1 MINVLEKIEFFASKS
16 PDRIAFE
23 SVRGSISYGKLWE
36 CSEVLAGRIGALEAE
51 GIVRRGEPIAVFGHK
66 EPEMLVSFVAC
77 ARMGHPYCPLDRSM
91 PESRI
96 KDILAEIGTSV
107 MIRCEDEEAKI
118 FQVPES
124 ILGEK
129 CRDSAYHGDPE
140 RSSTC
145 CDDSLNGK
153 SESSSTGCDD
163 ALDENVMYIIFTSGS
178 TGKPKGVEVT
188 SENLGNFLEWM
199 TGVATD
205 IGEKE
210 GKVFLNQAPY
220 SFDLSV
226 MDTYTALASG
236 GTIASLDK
244 EVLAN
249 PARTMDFLR
258 EKKPEYWISTPSF
271 VDMILAEK
279 DFTQENFPHIHVFYF
294 CGERL
299 TKATAEKLMTAFPD
313 SKVINTYGPT
323 ESTVAISQVEIKREH
338 IEAEDELPV
347 GQVKPG
353 TTVLIGMENGE
364 IATDKEDGKI
374 GEILIE
380 GNTVAKGYF
389 RAPEKTD
396 AAFEKTP
403 ADEKFYACEKTPED
417 EKIYAGEK
425 TPEGSEG
432 SKSRRYHT
440 GDLGYFK
447 AGQLYCIGRTD
458 LQVKVHGYRMELG
471 DIEANILSMREVEAV
486 CVVPKR
492 SDGKIRSLTGFVVAP
507 SMEGTFGDGKKV
519 KAHLKELLP
528 EYMVPKKIKFIESL
542 PMTANG
548 KIDRKK
554 LEEEA

>member
-1 MINVLEKIEFFASKS
+1 MINVLERIEFFASKDC
-16 PDRIAFE
+16 DRLVFK
-23 SVRGSISYGKLWE
+23 SVSGNLSYGQLWE
-36 CSEVLAGRIGALEAE
+36 SSEVLAARIGALEAE
-51 GIVRRGEPIAVFGHK
+51 GILKRGEPIAVYGHK
-66 EPEMLVSFVAC
+66 EPEMIVSFVAC

-96 KDILAEIGTSV
+96 KDILSEIGTPV
-107 MIRCEDEEAKI
+107 MIRCEDGEAKLYC
-118 FQVPES
+118 VTES
-124 ILGEK
+124 K
-129 CRDSAYHGDPE
+129 SHK
-140 RSSTC
+140 STS
-145 CDDSLNGK
+145 DMGK
-153 SESSSTGCDD
+153 QRVF
-163 ALDENVMYIIFTSGS
+163 DEDIMYIIFTSGS
-178 TGKPKGVEVT
+178 TGKPKGVEIT
-188 SENLGNFLEWM
+188 RDNLGNFLQWM

-205 IGEKE
+205 INEKE

-244 EVLAN
+244 KVLVN
-249 PARTMDFLR
+249 PAKTMEFLR
-258 EKKPEYWISTPSF
+258 SEKPEYWISTPSF

-279 DFTQENFPHIHVFYF
+279 DFTQEKFHDIHVFYF

-299 TKATAEKLMTAFPD
+299 TKSTAEKLLNAFPD
-313 SKVINTYGPT
+313 AKVINTYGPT
-323 ESTVAISQVEIKREH
+323 ESTVAISQVEIRREH
-338 IEAEDELPV
+338 IAGEDELPV

-353 TTVLIGMENGE
+353 TTVFIGMENGY
-364 IATDKEDGKI
+364 IATAGEDGKV

-396 AAFEKTP
+396 TAFEK
-403 ADEKFYACEKTPED
+403 
-417 EKIYAGEK
+417 ISG
-425 TPEGSEG
+425 G
-432 SKSRRYHT
+432 RRYHT

-447 AGQLYCIGRTD
+447 GGLLYCIGRTD

-471 DIEANILSMREVEAV
+471 DIEANILSMKEVEAV

-507 SMEGTFGDGKKV
+507 TMEGSFGDGKKV
-519 KAHLKELLP
+519 KAHLKALLP
-528 EYMVPKKIKFIESL
+528 EYMVPKKIKFIDNM
-542 PMTANG
+542 PMTSNG
-548 KIDRKK
+548 KVDRKK

>member
-1 MINVLEKIEFFASKS
+1 MINVLERIEFFASNE
-16 PDRIAFE
+16 PDRILFK
-23 SVRGSISYGKLWE
+23 SIKGSISYKELWE
-36 CSEVLAGRIGALEAE
+36 QSEVLAGRLGALEAE
-51 GIVRRGEPIAVFGHK
+51 GILRRGEPIAVYGHK

-91 PESRI
+91 PDSRI
-96 KDILAEIGTSV
+96 RDILTEVGTQV
-107 MIRCEDEEAKI
+107 MIRCEDGVAKI
-118 FQVPES
+118 FSVPES
-124 ILGEK
+124 G
-129 CRDSAYHGDPE
+129 RDEVDIFARNPQTTKDEIRDMGTLARKTEETEAVKTIEAVETEGDAIPY
-140 RSSTC
+140 
-145 CDDSLNGK
+145 
-153 SESSSTGCDD
+153 
-163 ALDENVMYIIFTSGS
+163 LDEEVMYIIFTSGS

-188 SENLGNFLEWM
+188 RNNLGNFLEWM

-205 IGEKE
+205 IEEKE

-244 EVLAN
+244 EILSD
-249 PARTMDFLR
+249 PSKTMEFLR
-258 EKKPEYWISTPSF
+258 EEKPEYWISTPSF

-279 DFTQENFPHIHVFYF
+279 DFTQEKFPHIKVFYF

-299 TKATAEKLMTAFPD
+299 TKTTAGKLMVAFPD
-313 SKVINTYGPT
+313 ARIINTYGPT
-323 ESTVAISQVEIKREH
+323 ESTVAISQVEIRKEH

-353 TTVLIGMENGE
+353 TNVLIEMENGDVV
-364 IATDKEDGKI
+364 TDKDDGKI

-403 ADEKFYACEKTPED
+403 H
-417 EKIYAGEK
+417 G
-425 TPEGSEG
+425 
-432 SKSRRYHT
+432 RRYHT

-447 AGQLYCIGRTD
+447 NDQLYCIGRTD

-471 DIEANILSMREVEAV
+471 DIEANILSMEEVEAV

-492 SDGKIRSLTGFVVAP
+492 SDGKIRSLTAFVVAP
-507 SMEGTFGDGKKV
+507 TMEGSFGDGKKV

-528 EYMVPKKIKFIESL
+528 EYMVPKKVKFTGSI

-548 KIDRKK
+548 KVDRNK